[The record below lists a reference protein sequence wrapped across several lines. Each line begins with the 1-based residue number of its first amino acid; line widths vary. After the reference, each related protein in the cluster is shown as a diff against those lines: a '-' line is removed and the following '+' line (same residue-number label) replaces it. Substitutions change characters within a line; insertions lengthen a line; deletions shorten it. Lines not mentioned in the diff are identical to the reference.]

1 MDHKEPWDKDYKS
14 RGRLWGGSA
23 RRLPDLPEGSLV
35 LELGCGN
42 GKTLA
47 SMISK
52 PWKIMAVDISF
63 QALRL
68 CGPSKAERLAADVRY
83 LPFKDGVFG
92 ALFAFHVTGHLFQ
105 EGRRMAASEACR
117 VLEAG
122 GKIFF
127 AEFGLD
133 DFRYGQGEEVEPGTF
148 KRGSG
153 ILTHYFSTDEVKDL
167 FSSLRVQ
174 SLEVH
179 SWRMRVQGQD
189 LPRSEVEAA
198 FQKS

>member
-1 MDHKEPWDKDYKS
+1 MDRREPWDKDYKS

-47 SMISK
+47 SMISR
-52 PWKIMAVDISF
+52 PWKIMAIDISF

-83 LPFKDGVFG
+83 LPFKDGVFD
-92 ALFAFHVTGHLFQ
+92 AIFAFHVTGHLFQ
-105 EGRRMAASEACR
+105 EGRRMAASEASR

-133 DFRYGQGEEVEPGTF
+133 DFRYGQGEEVESGTF
-148 KRGSG
+148 KRGPG
-153 ILTHYFSTDEVKDL
+153 ILTHYVSTDEVKDL
-167 FSSLRVQ
+167 FGSLKVL
-174 SLEVH
+174 SLEAH

-198 FQKS
+198 FQKP